1 MQTGHDTPSPGGR
14 LGALFE
20 RARRGRAAGREE
32 RGEAAARAAAG
43 DRESPLDWRD
53 VMTRLDPV
61 RRRWDLAILA
71 NLRQDAGRRPADL
84 LAAING
90 QAGPGQQLSPQ
101 VLSGRLRRLE
111 ETGYVRY
118 AEISRIPRRRSYW
131 LLRRG
136 RLLIEDLGAL
146 GCREDGQETWPR
158 AGAAGAAPP

>member
-1 MQTGHDTPSPGGR
+1 
-14 LGALFE
+14 
-20 RARRGRAAGREE
+20 
-32 RGEAAARAAAG
+32 EAAARPAAG

-84 LAAING
+84 LAAITG
-90 QAGPGQQLSPQ
+90 QAWPGQQLIPQ
-101 VLSGRLRRLE
+101 GLSGRLRRLE

-118 AEISRIPRRRSYW
+118 AEFSRIPRRRSYW

-136 RLLIEDLGAL
+136 RLLVEGLRGP
-146 GCREDGQETWPR
+146 GCPGGGQ
-158 AGAAGAAPP
+158 G

>member
-146 GCREDGQETWPR
+146 GGREDGQETWPR

>member
-1 MQTGHDTPSPGGR
+1 MEAGYDVPSPGGR
-14 LGALFE
+14 LGGLFE
-20 RARRGRAAGREE
+20 RARRGRAAGRED
-32 RGEAAARAAAG
+32 RGEAAAGAG
-43 DRESPLDWRD
+43 PGDGDSQLDWRD
-53 VMTRLDPV
+53 VITRLDPV

-131 LLRRG
+131 LLPRG

-146 GCREDGQETWPR
+146 GCRDDGQQAWPR
-158 AGAAGAAPP
+158 AGAAGPARQ

>member
-32 RGEAAARAAAG
+32 RGEAAARRGAG
-43 DRESPLDWRD
+43 DRESPPDRRD
-53 VMTRLDPV
+53 GM
-61 RRRWDLAILA
+61 AA
-71 NLRQDAGRRPADL
+71 AGPAR
-84 LAAING
+84 
-90 QAGPGQQLSPQ
+90 AGPGRQLSPQ

-111 ETGYVRY
+111 ETGYVRH

-131 LLRRG
+131 LLPRG

-146 GCREDGQETWPR
+146 GCREDGQEAWPR
-158 AGAAGAAPP
+158 AGAAPQ